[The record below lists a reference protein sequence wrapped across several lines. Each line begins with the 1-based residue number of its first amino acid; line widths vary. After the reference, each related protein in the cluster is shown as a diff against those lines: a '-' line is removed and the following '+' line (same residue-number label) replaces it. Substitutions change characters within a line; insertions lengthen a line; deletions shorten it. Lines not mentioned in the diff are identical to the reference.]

1 MNATATTAATTP
13 DSPDGGVASTPWSGG
28 WRAVVAS
35 HWGALGVV
43 VVVAVLLRLPMLG
56 QVPNGF
62 FLDEASR
69 GYDALSLLRT
79 GADQYGVRWPL
90 FAEGLDD
97 YTPTLYTM
105 LVIPSV
111 AALGL
116 NETAVRLPAALVGI
130 ATVVTTFLAGRVL
143 VGPSAGLVGAALVA
157 VSPWHILPSRTGA
170 EWVLLPF
177 FMTLGVWL
185 LLRGRTHGP
194 SLALAGAVLGVG
206 LYSYAFARLLVPL
219 LVAGFAVLWWRD
231 LARQWRWTLAGGVL
245 LVALALPL
253 VMFGLTPAG
262 QARLQTVVPLDRY
275 RGLALLPY
283 AAGNFFSYFSPAF
296 LIWGSEPTHHHRM
309 DGFGPLPLM
318 APLVLVGLVA
328 SVRRTVPWRA
338 LCSLVDCRGASQR
351 RPASRKPLVGAAA
364 RRDTAWHLLAG
375 HGAIR
380 LIPLASAW
388 RRQAGLIL
396 AATLVAGIALPG
408 SSGPC
413 ALSGLPGLRCRRLAL
428 GSREAVSF
436 LEARRSEYDDVLV
449 SDRLPTPHILILFF
463 APADPALYQREPIH
477 VRQSAVRSQD
487 RSDRTAR
494 ANRRSRAP
502 AWTAPRGIGAGEAR
516 ALFGDQSPLL
526 TVRLPGRPPL
536 AARVRSRAP
545 LSTILDAR
553 ARHTRRRTI
562 EHPGWRVN
570 RACRR

>member
-1 MNATATTAATTP
+1 MNATATTVATTP

-157 VSPWHILPSRTGA
+157 VSPWHILPSRAGA

-185 LLRGRTHGP
+185 LLRGRTHGTA
-194 SLALAGAVLGVG
+194 LALAGAVLGVG

-219 LVAGFAVLWWRD
+219 LVAGFAALWWRD
-231 LARQWRWTLAGGVL
+231 LARQWRWMLAGGVL

-309 DGFGPLPLM
+309 DGFGPVLPLM
-318 APLVLVGLVA
+318 APLVLVGLAA
-328 SVRRTVPWRA
+328 SVRGP
-338 LCSLVDCRGASQR
+338 SRGALFVLWWIVAA
-351 RPASRKPLVGAAA
+351 PASAALHRESPSSALLLGAIP
-364 RRDTAWHLLAG
+364 AWHLLAG

-388 RRQAGLIL
+388 RRQAGPIL
-396 AATLVAGIALPG
+396 AATLVAGIALTG
-408 SSGPC
+408 AAVGR
-413 ALSGLPGLRCRRLAL
+413 ALYQDYPVYAAEDWLS

-463 APADPALYQREPIH
+463 APVDPAPYQREPIH
-477 VRQSAVRSQD
+477 VRQPAVRSQGQIGPYRFGRIGD
-487 RSDRTAR
+487 LVRQPGRHLV
-494 ANRRSRAP
+494 
-502 AWTAPRGIGAGEAR
+502 WIGAGEAR

-526 TVRLPGRPPL
+526 TVRLPDGRPSQL
-536 AARVRSRAP
+536 VYEVE
-545 LSTILDAR
+545 
-553 ARHTRRRTI
+553 RR
-562 EHPGWRVN
+562 
-570 RACRR
+570 